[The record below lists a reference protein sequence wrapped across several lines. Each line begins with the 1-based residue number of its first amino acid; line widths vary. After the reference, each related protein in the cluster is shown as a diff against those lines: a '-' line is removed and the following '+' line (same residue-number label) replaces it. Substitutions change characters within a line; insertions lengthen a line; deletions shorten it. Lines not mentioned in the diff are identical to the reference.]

1 MFAKIVIIKRPILR
15 GRDIKKYGYEYAD
28 LWLINTHN
36 GVKEKGIKPVN
47 INDYVAVKK
56 HLDLYLP
63 QLGKRQDKGDTFYNL
78 RNCAYIEDFSKQN
91 IVYNDIAQ
99 KLTFCLSE
107 KEMFFNNTIY
117 FIKTKSNIEYLLGI
131 LNSDLIDWCY
141 KTISVQLGENAV
153 RMFTTYVEKIPI
165 PIIDKEKQ
173 LQIINLVDKINKSK
187 IEKISTEMYEND
199 INEIVYK
206 LYDLSKEEI
215 KFIKN
220 I

>member
-1 MFAKIVIIKRPILR
+1 MYPAIKQHLFSFGFDRLKQTGEAGAR
-15 GRDIKKYGYEYAD
+15 KKSNNKWFETQDSIGY
-28 LWLINTHN
+28 W
-36 GVKEKGIKPVN
+36 
-47 INDYVAVKK
+47 
-56 HLDLYLP
+56 
-63 QLGKRQDKGDTFYNL
+63 
-78 RNCAYIEDFSKQN
+78 EDFSKQN

>member
-78 RNCAYIEDFSKQN
+78 RNCAYIEDFSKQK
-91 IVYNDIAQ
+91 IVWKIIGDQMAFFIDTESFMVNNACYILTGKNLEYLVAVMNSKIIKWYSLLTNMNKTGIGDMQVGAQ
-99 KLTFCLSE
+99 NVNLFPVPQLSE
-107 KEMFFNNTIY
+107 SNQKPYIDLVERVLISN
-117 FIKTKSNIEYLLGI
+117 KTNQNSLILQENIE
-131 LNSDLIDWCY
+131 
-141 KTISVQLGENAV
+141 K
-153 RMFTTYVEKIPI
+153 
-165 PIIDKEKQ
+165 
-173 LQIINLVDKINKSK
+173 LV
-187 IEKISTEMYEND
+187 
-199 INEIVYK
+199 
-206 LYDLSKEEI
+206 YDLYSFIFLLFEI
-215 KFIKN
+215 R
-220 I
+220 